1 MFGVCAGEGCPT
13 KMNTLGPMAGC
24 LLFTRTA
31 GLFFLASHAV
41 FVLDEYSAMKIC

>member
-1 MFGVCAGEGCPT
+1 
-13 KMNTLGPMAGC
+13 MNTLGPMAEC

-31 GLFFLASHAV
+31 GLLFFLASHAV